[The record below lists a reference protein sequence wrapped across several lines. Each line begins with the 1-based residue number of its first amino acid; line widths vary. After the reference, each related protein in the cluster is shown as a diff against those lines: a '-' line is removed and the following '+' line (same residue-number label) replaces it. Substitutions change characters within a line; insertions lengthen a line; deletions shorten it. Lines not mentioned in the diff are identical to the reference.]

1 MNTEDNNGETI
12 RYDNQPKEY
21 KKQDLGLM
29 PDEDWPKVIG
39 KIVVSKDGLDM
50 GTVIVDDDKDYQNS
64 YSISIEYGDRERF
77 SIPKDTIYKFDE
89 KNLYT
94 SLTEN
99 EILAS
104 RKDDPFSTSVR
115 SFTHD

>member
-1 MNTEDNNGETI
+1 MDNQDNNSEPSRYHNQTI
-12 RYDNQPKEY
+12 ED
-21 KKQDLGLM
+21 KKLYQALIRA
-29 PDEDWPKVIG
+29 EDWQKMIG
-39 KIVVSKDGLDM
+39 KTVVSKEGLDM
-50 GTVIVDDDKDYQNS
+50 GTIITDDDKDYQTS

-77 SIPKDTIYKFDE
+77 SIPKDTIYKSDQ

-104 RKDDPFSTSVR
+104 RKNDPFSTSAR
-115 SFTHD
+115 SYTHD

>member
-1 MNTEDNNGETI
+1 MENQDNNSEPNRYHNQTI
-12 RYDNQPKEY
+12 EDKKLDLAPIQPA
-21 KKQDLGLM
+21 
-29 PDEDWPKVIG
+29 DWRKAVG
-39 KIVVSKDGLDM
+39 KTLVSKEGLDI
-50 GTVIVDDDKDYQNS
+50 GTIITDDDKDYQTS

-77 SIPKDTIYKFDE
+77 SIPKDTIYKFDQ

-104 RKDDPFSTSVR
+104 RKNDPFSTSAR
-115 SFTHD
+115 SYS